1 MFRSD
6 KLEKVSQ
13 ENIIDVFSIIVINI
27 FLSQTICFNF
37 FKCSQKH
44 FFLTSGILLLDTSE
58 TSENIMSKYGESM
71 ERGVKKLSAIFI
83 AHIMTALLV
92 NPRHPKVKLPKLKE

>member
-37 FKCSQKH
+37 SKCSQKH
-44 FFLTSGILLLDTSE
+44 FFLTSGILLLDTP
-58 TSENIMSKYGESM
+58 ENIMSKYGKSM